1 MSATESALIGL
12 LAVDAVTGE
21 EYLRLRDKAKAED
34 VSEYL
39 TELVLDCV
47 KGGYSNLSIVLDN
60 CKTHKKKMR
69 ELLAHALS
77 EAGVGQKI
85 VIEFVD
91 LPAYSPN
98 FNLMEYIIHQS
109 GCRFC
114 TISPLG

>member
-1 MSATESALIGL
+1 MLPN
-12 LAVDAVTGE
+12 
-21 EYLRLRDKAKAED
+21 

-47 KGGYSNLSIVLDN
+47 KGGYSKLLIILGN

-77 EAGVGQKI
+77 ATGVGQKI

-98 FNLMEYIIHQS
+98 LNLVEYIIHQI
-109 GCRFC
+109 RLQIVH
-114 TISPLG
+114 ISLLG